1 MTPSA
6 MDRRGIDPRPIAARH
21 RGRTRYGIALA
32 LFALGWMVLGWP
44 WLSGAVTIPW
54 DAKAHWQPH
63 IQFLA
68 ASLARGEVPFWA
80 PQVFAGAPEVAD
92 PQSALFSL
100 PFLLLASVDGAP
112 SFRALDTT
120 VLAVAGL
127 GGLSVLAIFRDRG
140 WHWAAG
146 VVAALGFTFGGSMAW
161 RVQHIGQVQS
171 LAFLAIAFWLLERA
185 LIRRKVGWGVACGVA
200 AGLMLV
206 GRDQV
211 ALLGAYVLTAR
222 VLWHWIATLAG
233 RESGFSASLVPAV
246 CAGLVGILV
255 AAWPVWLSA
264 QLAAGSNRPAIDL
277 AGAGAGSLHPALLLT
292 ALVPDLYAASGP
304 MADYWGPPSF
314 AWPDTGLFL
323 AQNMGV
329 LYLGAIPAAL
339 LLGPGLLRGGVLS
352 PAIAGAALGLA
363 VMLLYALGWYTPVF
377 AQAYAVLPG
386 VDLFRRPAD
395 ATFLAGGAAA
405 VVGGYLLHRVLGAT
419 ERAASRRWML
429 VYALLAALLVAIV
442 AALAHELGRSQQA
455 ARPLLASAA
464 TFALAMVVLV
474 VARQLQPAR
483 PLLAGLV
490 VVLFTIADLAFHNGP
505 NGATGLP
512 PAAYDVL
519 RPSSANETVAALKD
533 RLAGSTG
540 GGRRDRVEIAG
551 LGFAWQNAALVHG
564 FEQTLGYNPVRLADY
579 AIAVAPEDA
588 IAVPEQRRF
597 TPAMPSYRSLMADLL
612 GLRWIVTSVPVE
624 MIDTRLAPGDL
635 RLVGRTADGFI
646 YENPHALPRVLF
658 ASRAL
663 KVDLAD
669 VLRTGRWPDFDPR
682 QSVLLDL
689 DADAPDIDA
698 SLPMGEAAIE
708 IRTYAGSRVIVT
720 LDAPYPGYVVLND
733 VWHPWWAATVDGE
746 PVPLFKANG
755 LFRAVAV
762 PAGQHRIMFE
772 FRPWAATAAALGN
785 ATRAV
790 LELRLRLR

>member
-1 MTPSA
+1 MN
-6 MDRRGIDPRPIAARH
+6 RRAVDSPPIAAQQGGLMH
-21 RGRTRYGIALA
+21 YGVGLA
-32 LFALGWMVLGWP
+32 LFVLGWGALGWP

-68 ASLARGEVPFWA
+68 ASLAKGQIPFWA
-80 PQVFAGAPEVAD
+80 PQVFAGAPEIAD

-100 PFLLLASVDGAP
+100 PFLLLAMVDGAP
-112 SFRALDTT
+112 GFRVLDAT
-120 VLAVAGL
+120 VLAMAGL

-161 RVQHIGQVQS
+161 RVQHIGQVLS

-185 LIRRKVGWGVACGVA
+185 LARRSVWWGGACGVA

-211 ALLGAYVLTAR
+211 ALLGAYALTAR
-222 VLWHWIATLAG
+222 VLWHWIMTLV
-233 RESGFSASLVPAV
+233 RRDSSLSASLVPAV

-264 QLAAGSNRPAIDL
+264 QLAAQSNRPAIDL

-292 ALVPDLYAASGP
+292 ALVPDLFAASGP

-339 LLGPGLLRGGVLS
+339 LVGPGLLRGGVLS
-352 PAIAGAALGLA
+352 PAIRGAALGL
-363 VMLLYALGWYTPVF
+363 VVILLYALGWYTPVF
-377 AQAYAVLPG
+377 GQAYAVLPG
-386 VDLFRRPAD
+386 IDLFRRPAD

-405 VVGGYLLHRVLGAT
+405 VVGGYLLHQALGTT
-419 ERAASRRWML
+419 EGAASRRWML
-429 VYALLAALLVAIV
+429 VYAILAALLVAIA

-455 ARPLLASAA
+455 ARPVLASAA

-474 VARQLQPAR
+474 VAQHLQPAR
-483 PLLAGLV
+483 SLLAGLV
-490 VVLFTIADLAFHNGP
+490 IVLFTIADLAFHNGP
-505 NGATGLP
+505 NGSTGLP
-512 PAAYDVL
+512 PSAYDVL
-519 RPSSANETVAALKD
+519 RPSTGNETVALLKD
-533 RLAGSTG
+533 RLARSTG
-540 GGRRDRVEIAG
+540 GARRDRVEIAG

-564 FEQTLGYNPVRLADY
+564 FEQTLGYNPVRLGDY

-597 TPAMPSYRSLMADLL
+597 TPAMPGYRSLMADLL
-612 GLRWIVTSVPVE
+612 GLRWIVTGVPVE
-624 MIDTRLAPGDL
+624 AIDTQVAPGDL
-635 RLVGRTADGFI
+635 LPAGRTADGFV
-646 YENPHALPRVLF
+646 YENPRALPRVLF

-663 KVDLAD
+663 KVDFAAL
-669 VLRTGRWPDFDPR
+669 LRTGRWPDFDPR
-682 QSVLLDL
+682 QTVLLDW
-689 DADAPDIDA
+689 DTDA
-698 SLPMGEAAIE
+698 SDVNGSWPMGDATIE
-708 IRTYAGSRVIVT
+708 ISHYAKTRVIVT
-720 LDAPYPGYVVLND
+720 VDAPQPGYVVLND
-733 VWHPWWAATVDGE
+733 VWHPWWAATVDGQ
-746 PVPLFKANG
+746 PAPLLKANG
-755 LFRAVAV
+755 LFRAVPV
-762 PAGQHRIMFE
+762 PAGRHRIMFE
-772 FRPWAATAAALGN
+772 FRPLAATATALGN
-785 ATRAV
+785 AARAI
-790 LELRLRLR
+790 LELRSPLR